1 MLLFSVTSIFSKNN
15 KERKAMEP
23 GLDMGWSRANDCLIC
38 PACSVCV
45 QEGCLAR
52 PIVHDSFLTSRH
64 SSGSI
69 VLSLTKSLR
78 SVLTWVCGLIC
89 CSTIR
94 AWCLG
99 WGPKRQ
105 EVVLRNEW
113 ESNSGSNN
121 DQNLIKTSTDWVYYV
136 LGNQQS
142 YELGSVILPILL
154 MWNTDNWTKGSWQWQ
169 LECKSR

>member
-1 MLLFSVTSIFSKNN
+1 
-15 KERKAMEP
+15 
-23 GLDMGWSRANDCLIC
+23 
-38 PACSVCV
+38 
-45 QEGCLAR
+45 
-52 PIVHDSFLTSRH
+52 
-64 SSGSI
+64 
-69 VLSLTKSLR
+69 
-78 SVLTWVCGLIC
+78 
-89 CSTIR
+89 
-94 AWCLG
+94 LG